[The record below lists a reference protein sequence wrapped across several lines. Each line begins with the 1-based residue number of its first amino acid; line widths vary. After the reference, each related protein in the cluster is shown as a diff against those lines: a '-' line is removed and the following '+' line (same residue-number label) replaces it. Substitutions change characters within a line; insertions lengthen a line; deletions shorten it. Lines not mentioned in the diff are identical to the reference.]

1 MEYNKAIDIL
11 GLPQQY
17 TESQLKKNFHLR
29 ALQYH
34 PDKCSG
40 DEEERL
46 KSTERF
52 REVHEAYKFL
62 TDTWSSPHERPEK
75 NGYMHT
81 LMECLK
87 LFNVTVDLGQAR
99 RLITM
104 LEDKC
109 HSMSLQVLNEMSLA
123 TIMELYRFLMQ
134 HQTKLGISTNMLLK
148 IESILQEK
156 TDENSV
162 TVVHVQ
168 IDNLMNKEMYILKR
182 VNGDKY
188 IPLWH
193 PITYIKDEQCKE
205 EIVLCV
211 PVLPANVT
219 LDDKNDVHVTVS
231 LQLSELLDVCDFKV
245 MIGGKTKIIPT
256 SDLRIVKHQ
265 QIVLCGEGI
274 PRPKTKLGQHI
285 ATSDIIVHVECH

>member
-1 MEYNKAIDIL
+1 MEYSRAIDVL
-11 GLPQQY
+11 GLPEQY
-17 TESQLKKNFHLR
+17 TESQLKKNYHLR

-62 TDTWSSPHERPEK
+62 TDTWAHPHSRPDSK
-75 NGYMHT
+75 GYMYT

-109 HSMSLQVLNEMSLA
+109 HSMSLQVLKEMSLA
-123 TIMELYRFLMQ
+123 TVIELYRFLIQ
-134 HQTKLGISTNMLLK
+134 HQSKLGISTNMLLK
-148 IESILQEK
+148 IEGILQEK
-156 TDENSV
+156 TDKNNV
-162 TVVHVQ
+162 TVVHAQ
-168 IDNLMNKEMYILKR
+168 IDNLMNQEIYIIKDSD
-182 VNGDKY
+182 GDKY

-193 PITYIKDEQCKE
+193 PITYIKSEQYKE

-231 LQLSELLDVCDFKV
+231 LQLSKLLGVRDFEV
-245 MIGGKTKIIPT
+245 MIGSKTKTIPT
-256 SDLRIVKHQ
+256 SNLRIVKHQ

-274 PRPKTKLGQHI
+274 PRPKTKVGEHI
-285 ATSDIIVHVECH
+285 VTSDIIVHVECH